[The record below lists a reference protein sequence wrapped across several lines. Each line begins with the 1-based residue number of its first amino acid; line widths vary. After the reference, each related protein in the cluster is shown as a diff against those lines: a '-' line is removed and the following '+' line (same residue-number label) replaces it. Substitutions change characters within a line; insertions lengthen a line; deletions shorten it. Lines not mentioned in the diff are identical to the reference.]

1 MGDLL
6 QQLVN
11 GLAVG
16 AIYGLT
22 ALGFVLIYKA
32 TEVVNFAQGD
42 LLMLGAFI
50 AWTLV
55 VPLGL
60 PYVVAFVLTIAAM
73 AAVGAG
79 LDRFVM
85 RPIIGQPHFAGIMLT
100 IGLAFS
106 IRGIASLVWGP
117 QERGLPTPFA
127 QQPRNFGGVL
137 VQESMLA
144 IAAGTALLC
153 AVLYLFFRHTRLGV
167 AMQAASQNQLAAYLM
182 AIPVKSVFT
191 LTWAIAAAVSGIA
204 GVLIAPLLAVELNL
218 WIIVLKGFAAA
229 VLGGFGSIPGAI
241 LGGLLIGVAEQL
253 VGVYEP
259 SAKGIT
265 AYVVLLVVLFAF
277 PRGLLGEP
285 QGKRV

>member
-1 MGDLL
+1 
-6 QQLVN
+6 VN

-50 AWTLV
+50 AWTLI
-55 VPLGL
+55 VPFGL

-73 AAVGAG
+73 AAIGAG

-127 QQPRNFGGVL
+127 QQPQNIAGVL
-137 VQESMLA
+137 VQESALA
-144 IAAGTALLC
+144 IAAGTAVLC
-153 AVLYLFFRHTRLGV
+153 AALYFFFRHTRLGI

-204 GVLIAPLLAVELNL
+204 GILIAPLLAVELNL
-218 WIIVLKGFAAA
+218 WVIVLKGFAAA

>member
-1 MGDLL
+1 M
-6 QQLVN
+6 N

-50 AWTLV
+50 AWTLI

-60 PYVVAFVLTIAAM
+60 PYIVAFILTIVIM
-73 AAVGAG
+73 AVVGAG

-106 IRGIASLVWGP
+106 IRGIASLIWGP

-127 QQPRNFGGVL
+127 QQPREISGVL
-137 VQESMLA
+137 VQESVLA
-144 IAAGTALLC
+144 IAAGTAILC

-191 LTWAIAAAVSGIA
+191 LTWAIAAAVSGVA
-204 GVLIAPLLAVELNL
+204 GILIAPLLAVELNL
-218 WIIVLKGFAAA
+218 WVIVLKGFGAA
-229 VLGGFGSIPGAI
+229 VLGGFGSIPGAL
-241 LGGLLIGVAEQL
+241 LGGLYIDPG
-253 VGVYEP
+253 
-259 SAKGIT
+259 AKGIT
-265 AYVVLLVVLFAF
+265 AYVVLLLVLFVF

-285 QGKRV
+285 IGKRV

>member
-1 MGDLL
+1 
-6 QQLVN
+6 
-11 GLAVG
+11 
-16 AIYGLT
+16 
-22 ALGFVLIYKA
+22 
-32 TEVVNFAQGD
+32 
-42 LLMLGAFI
+42 
-50 AWTLV
+50 
-55 VPLGL
+55 
-60 PYVVAFVLTIAAM
+60 VLTIVAM
-73 AAVGAG
+73 AAIGAG
-79 LDRFVM
+79 LDRVVM

-117 QERGLPTPFA
+117 QERGLPTPFS

-144 IAAGTALLC
+144 IAAGTAVLC
-153 AVLYLFFRHTRLGV
+153 AVLYLFFRHTRLGI

-191 LTWAIAAAVSGIA
+191 LTWAIAAAVSGVA
-204 GVLIAPLLAVELNL
+204 GMLIAPLLAVELNL
-218 WIIVLKGFAAA
+218 WVIVLKGFAAA

-285 QGKRV
+285 LGKRV

>member
-1 MGDLL
+1 M
-6 QQLVN
+6 N

-42 LLMLGAFI
+42 LLVLGAFI
-50 AWTLV
+50 AWTLI

-60 PYVVAFVLTIAAM
+60 PYILAFVLTVATM
-73 AAVGAG
+73 ALIGAG
-79 LDRFVM
+79 LDRFLM
-85 RPIIGQPHFAGIMLT
+85 RAIIGQPHFAGIMLT

-106 IRGIASLVWGP
+106 IRGIASLIWGP
-117 QERGLPTPFA
+117 HERGLPTPYA
-127 QQPRNFGGVL
+127 QEPHVIAGLRM
-137 VQESMLA
+137 QEATIA
-144 IAAGTALLC
+144 IAAGTAILC
-153 AVLYLFFRHTRLGV
+153 ALLYLFFRRTRLGI

-191 LTWAIAAAVSGIA
+191 LTWAIAAAVSAIA
-204 GVLIAPLLAVELNL
+204 GILIAPLLAVELNL

-241 LGGLLIGVAEQL
+241 LGGLLIGVAEQI
-253 VGVYEP
+253 VGVYVDP
-259 SAKGIT
+259 NAKGIT
-265 AYVVLLVVLFAF
+265 AYVVLLLVLFVF

-285 QGKRV
+285 LAKRV

>member
-1 MGDLL
+1 
-6 QQLVN
+6 VN

-50 AWTLV
+50 AWTFV

-60 PYVVAFVLTIAAM
+60 PYALAFVLTIAAM
-73 AAVGAG
+73 ALIDAG

-117 QERGLPTPFA
+117 EERGLPTPFS
-127 QQPRNFGGVL
+127 QQPRSIAGLLVL
-137 VQESMLA
+137 DAQLA
-144 IAAGTALLC
+144 VAVSVAVLC
-153 AVLYLFFRHTRLGV
+153 AVLYLFFRRTKLGV

-182 AIPVKSVFT
+182 AIPVKSVHT

-204 GVLIAPLLAVELNL
+204 GILIAPLLAVELNL

-259 SAKGIT
+259 GAKGIT

-285 QGKRV
+285 EGKRV

>member
-1 MGDLL
+1 M
-6 QQLVN
+6 N

-50 AWTLV
+50 AWTLI

-60 PYVVAFVLTIAAM
+60 PYALAFVLTLVAM
-73 AAVGAG
+73 AAIGAG

-117 QERGLPTPFA
+117 EERGLPTPFS
-127 QQPRNFGGVL
+127 QEPRSLAGVL
-137 VQESMLA
+137 VLDAQLA
-144 IAAGTALLC
+144 VAASVAVLC
-153 AVLYLFFRHTRLGV
+153 AILYLFFRRTKLGV

-182 AIPVKSVFT
+182 AIPVKSVHT

-204 GVLIAPLLAVELNL
+204 GILIAPLLAVELNL

-259 SAKGIT
+259 GAKGIT

-285 QGKRV
+285 EGKRV